1 MPRCRRCTCR
11 PPGSQA
17 DLDELQTLNR
27 LILAREAGRA
37 TNRKGLQINL
47 HSSIG
52 HENVS
57 VGYAMPA
64 PELRPYIST
73 YSLTVVA
80 GGSQP
85 VFDEVYPE
93 WANIRLTAD
102 GDMAA
107 CTGPGELLRCNPAA
121 GIGPTS
127 HSTHF
132 SLAPGRYWTI
142 GLLPLGWARML
153 EVDACDFADRWTFL
167 DQSPEFARF
176 TSLVDDIA
184 CDDADMA
191 AARIDQRL
199 TSLLMQ
205 PPRDEHAITR
215 THTALIDPEVTT
227 VSDLAARVGTKIHT
241 LERLCRSVFGFPPK
255 LLLRRQRFLRSL
267 SQFMLDPSL
276 AWINT
281 MDTQY
286 VDQAHFIR
294 DFRRFMDTT
303 PSAYAAR
310 PHPVLWAAARAR
322 AAVSGKVMQVLQAPQ
337 EAPTRG

>member
-1 MPRCRRCTCR
+1 MCQA
-11 PPGSQA
+11 PGNQA
-17 DLDELQTLNR
+17 DFLSAADSRPTHSGALRR
-27 LILAREAGRA
+27 LAAH
-37 TNRKGLQINL
+37 RKGLQIKH

-52 HENVS
+52 HDNVA

-64 PELRPYIST
+64 SSLRPYVST

-80 GGSQP
+80 PGSP
-85 VFDEVYPE
+85 TVFDEVYPE
-93 WANIRLTAD
+93 WANVRLTAD

-142 GLLPLGWARML
+142 GLLPLGWARLL
-153 EVDACDFADRWTFL
+153 EVDACAFADRWSLL
-167 DQSPEFARF
+167 DQAPAFSRF
-176 TSLVDDIA
+176 TPLVDDIV
-184 CDDADMA
+184 CEDADDA
-191 AARIDQRL
+191 AARIDARL
-199 TSLLMQ
+199 IGLLAS
-205 PPRDEHAITR
+205 PPRDEDAIIR
-215 THTALIDPEVTT
+215 THTALIDPAVTT
-227 VSDLAARVGTKIHT
+227 VSVLAARVGIKIHT
-241 LERLCRSVFGFPPK
+241 LERLCRAVFGFAPK

-276 AWINT
+276 AWIDT

-310 PHPVLWAAARAR
+310 PHPVLWAAAQAR

-337 EAPTRG
+337 EAPGRG

>member
-1 MPRCRRCTCR
+1 MAAH
-11 PPGSQA
+11 Q
-17 DLDELQTLNR
+17 
-27 LILAREAGRA
+27 
-37 TNRKGLQINL
+37 KGLQIKL
-47 HSSIG
+47 LSSIG
-52 HENVS
+52 HGNVA
-57 VGYAMPA
+57 VGYALPA
-64 PELRPYIST
+64 PALRPYIST

-80 GGSQP
+80 PGSQT

-127 HSTHF
+127 HATRF

-142 GLLPLGWARML
+142 GLLPMGWARML
-153 EVDACDFADRWTFL
+153 DVDASEFADRWSIL
-167 DQSPEFARF
+167 EHAPEFARF
-176 TSLVDDIA
+176 TPLVDDIS
-184 CDDADMA
+184 CDDADDA
-191 AARIDQRL
+191 AARIDARL
-199 TSLLMQ
+199 MGMLAR
-205 PPRDEHAITR
+205 PPRDEDSISR
-215 THTALIDPEVTT
+215 THTALIDPVVTS

-241 LERLCRSVFGFPPK
+241 LERLCRAVFGFPPK

-294 DFRRFMDTT
+294 DFRRFMDAT

-310 PHPVLWAAARAR
+310 PHPVLWAAAQAR
-322 AAVSGKVMQVLQAPQ
+322 AAVAGKVMQVLQAPQ
-337 EAPTRG
+337 QAPESGH

>member
-1 MPRCRRCTCR
+1 M
-11 PPGSQA
+11 
-17 DLDELQTLNR
+17 
-27 LILAREAGRA
+27 
-37 TNRKGLQINL
+37 K
-47 HSSIG
+47 
-52 HENVS
+52 
-57 VGYAMPA
+57 PA
-64 PELRPYIST
+64 LSLRPFVST

-80 GGSQP
+80 PGSQT

-127 HSTHF
+127 HATHF

-153 EVDACDFADRWTFL
+153 GLDACEFADRWSIL
-167 DQSPEFARF
+167 GSESAFAHF
-176 TSLVDDIA
+176 APLVDDVA
-184 CDDADMA
+184 CDDADVA
-191 AARIDQRL
+191 AARIDERL
-199 TSLLMQ
+199 TSLLAH
-205 PPRDEHAITR
+205 PPRDEDAITR
-215 THTALIDPEVTT
+215 THTALIDPAVTT

-281 MDTQY
+281 MDTHY

-310 PHPVLWAAARAR
+310 PHPVLWAAAQAR

-337 EAPTRG
+337 EAPEPG